1 MGRMGRLGRVVSGVN
16 VFGIII
22 ISGII
27 AYNLPLPALAQPASV
42 TIRGRVIADESGDA
56 IPNARVEIA
65 SSVVGAPVVLTGSDG
80 QFSLTATASGALP
93 VRLVASKTGYARREV
108 TRPAATA
115 SQPIEIRLQRGAVV
129 SGRIVNAFGDPVS
142 EVRVAVRVAPEF
154 AAPPD
159 ARPPGPV
166 ELARAPAVAATTTDD
181 LGEYR
186 LPSLPA
192 GAYVIAITTFGA
204 ARASP
209 VGNDRVM
216 YQPDVKTM
224 YYPGVEGSAD
234 AQVLRL
240 EPGEDRPRIDFVVPA
255 EQTVF
260 EPISLVPQGPPAVY
274 SMIALPKTAQSTGIV
289 RGRVVS
295 TDGRGLPHA
304 QVRLSV
310 LANGMLQSAIGR
322 ADADA
327 RFELRELPA
336 ARFSILAAKTGYSL
350 AAVVPPFDLAD
361 GETRE
366 GIDVTLARWG
376 TLEGH
381 VVDDL
386 GEPIQGARVQA
397 MQVRYEGGRRRLVP
411 AANAARLT
419 DDLGRYRLHSL
430 PDGRYVVSASV
441 SDVGTAE
448 VPGYARAYFP
458 GTSNA
463 ADAQFVSVG
472 LSQDITGIDI
482 RLSRAPTARIAGRL
496 INAAGEPETGGSL
509 TILPSQRSSSAIG
522 VPLGAR
528 IQPDGQFE
536 FTNVA
541 PGQYVIQSSR
551 SRSSPWKEGE
561 FGSVPVSVNGADVSG
576 LIVQTS
582 AGSTIKGRF
591 RFDTRDRVTV
601 PARSAI
607 ELSPI
612 PVDSDLSPKPV
623 ASADIHDDWTF
634 DIAGVNGPRRLQLV
648 RVPPGWAL
656 QEIRVNGAD
665 ATDRPL
671 TFGRPDQSVRDVEVV
686 LTDRVSQ
693 LTGTVV
699 IDRDQPAPG
708 AAVVL
713 FATDRGR
720 WYPSSRF
727 VRTAAVSSQGDF
739 SALGLPFGTY
749 YVVAVASLPE
759 EGPGRPGGPGV
770 PGVPGVSDA
779 WQDPDFLD
787 AIVRF
792 ASTITIRDGEKQ
804 TITLHL
810 AAR

>member
-1 MGRMGRLGRVVSGVN
+1 MGRVVLA
-16 VFGIII
+16 II
-22 ISGII
+22 IS
-27 AYNLPLPALAQPASV
+27 AFALTALGQPAPV

-56 IPNARVEIA
+56 IPNARVAIA
-65 SSVVGAPVVLTGSDG
+65 SSAVGAPVVLTDSDG
-80 QFSLTATASGALP
+80 QFSLGATISALP
-93 VRLVASKTGYARREV
+93 VHLAASKTGYARREV
-108 TRPAATA
+108 TRPAAIP
-115 SQPIEIRLQRGAVV
+115 SQPIEIRLQHGAVV
-129 SGRIVNAFGDPVS
+129 SGRIVNAFGDPIPD
-142 EVRVAVRVAPEF
+142 VRVAAQL
-154 AAPPD
+154 AAQPDRRPPD
-159 ARPPGPV
+159 AAAG
-166 ELARAPAVAATTTDD
+166 ARAPAVAATTTDD

-186 LPSLPA
+186 LSSLPA
-192 GAYVIAITTFGA
+192 GAYVIATTTFGA
-204 ARASP
+204 AAASP
-209 VGNDRVM
+209 IGNNQVM
-216 YQPDVKTM
+216 YQPEARTT
-224 YYPGVEGSAD
+224 YYPGVGAPAD

-240 EPGEDRPRIDFVVPA
+240 EPGEERPRTDFVVPD

-260 EPISLVPQGPPAVY
+260 EPISLAPQGPPAVFTF
-274 SMIALPKTAQSTGIV
+274 MTLPKTAQSTGIV

-295 TDGRGLPHA
+295 TDGRGLAHA
-304 QVRLSV
+304 QVRLITV
-310 LANGMLQSAIGR
+310 GNGMLQSAIGR

-327 RFELRELPA
+327 RFELRDLPS

-350 AAVVPPFDLAD
+350 AAVVPPFDLAG

-386 GEPIQGARVQA
+386 GEPIQGARAQVL
-397 MQVRYEGGRRRLVP
+397 QVRYENARRRLVP

-419 DDLGRYRLHSL
+419 DDLGRFRLHGL
-430 PDGRYVVSASV
+430 PPGRYVVSASV
-441 SDVGTAE
+441 SEVGTAE
-448 VPGYARAYFP
+448 VPGYARAYYP
-458 GTSNA
+458 STSNA

-482 RLSRAPTARIAGRL
+482 PLSRAPTARVAGRL
-496 INAAGEPETGGSL
+496 IDAAGAPATGGSL
-509 TILPSQRSSSAIG
+509 NLLPSQGASSAIG

-536 FTNVA
+536 FPNVA
-541 PGQYVIQSSR
+541 PGQYVVQSAR
-551 SRSSPWKEGE
+551 SRSSPWREGE
-561 FGSVPVSVNGADVSG
+561 FGSLSVSVTGTDVTG
-576 LIVQTS
+576 LVIQTS
-582 AGSTIKGRF
+582 TGSTIKGRF
-591 RFDTRDRVTV
+591 RFDARDRVTI

-671 TFGRPDQSVRDVEVV
+671 PFGRTDQSLRDVEVV
-686 LTDRVSQ
+686 LTDRVSE
-693 LTGTVV
+693 LSGKVV
-699 IDRDQPAPG
+699 TDREEAVAE
-708 AAVVL
+708 AAVVI

-720 WYPSSRF
+720 WYPVSRF
-727 VRTAAVSSQGDF
+727 LRTASASGGTF

-749 YVVAVASLPE
+749 YVVAVPHLPQ
-759 EGPGRPGGPGV
+759 EGPGDT
-770 PGVPGVSDA
+770 DA
-779 WQDPDFLD
+779 WQDPDFLN
-787 AIVRF
+787 AVVPF